1 MDSKI
6 KKRYKKIEEKVRIV
20 QWDIFRNIS
29 FKVIWNNWEE
39 IIISWKYVIVL
50 TQDCDLKWD
59 YEYRKSYIE
68 WASMDKFLQ
77 TILICPAFNYEELCK
92 WEHITDWKM
101 RTFES
106 SKKPSGG
113 AKEKLINNDEFKRY
127 HYLHDDIDLKIPSF
141 VIDFK
146 LFNTLPRDLLYS
158 LDRENY
164 IWTVE
169 ELFRESLIQRFTN
182 FIWRIPL
189 PEL

>member
-20 QWDIFRNIS
+20 QGDIFRNIS
-29 FKVIWNNWEE
+29 FKVIGNNGEE

-68 WASMDKFLQ
+68 GASMDKFLQ

-92 WEHITDWKM
+92 GEHITDWKM

-164 IWTVE
+164 IGTVE

-182 FIWRIPL
+182 FIGRIPL